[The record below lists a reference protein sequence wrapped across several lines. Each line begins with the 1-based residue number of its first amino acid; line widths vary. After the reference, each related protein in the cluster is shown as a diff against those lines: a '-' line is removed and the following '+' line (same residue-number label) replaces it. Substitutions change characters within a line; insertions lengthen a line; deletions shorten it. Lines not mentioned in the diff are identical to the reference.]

1 MTVTALDDLL
11 DAELARLVA
20 LSPRSG
26 ARTTALIR
34 LTCGQALSLPA
45 LPAEIAVT
53 GAESEVESLIADFA
67 EQFTV
72 DVAAVTAQQR
82 AELSAALGPST
93 FGTVVHMY
101 IADLLPR
108 VRAGFQA
115 LGILAPWAEHPPQW
129 DHDSD
134 PAGAVFNT
142 FLPGVGRLRALD
154 PVTSEVVRLRGA
166 SQHNCRLC
174 KSLREGGALDAGGS
188 ESLYA
193 DIERFES
200 SPLLTNRHKAAL
212 RYVDA
217 LIWSPGSIGA
227 DTVADVRSHF
237 SNVEA
242 RELTLDVMR
251 NASNKIAVALG
262 ADAPRVEDGT
272 ERYLIDAD
280 GQTVFA

>member
-108 VRAGFQA
+108 VRAGF
-115 LGILAPWAEHPPQW
+115 
-129 DHDSD
+129 
-134 PAGAVFNT
+134 
-142 FLPGVGRLRALD
+142 
-154 PVTSEVVRLRGA
+154 
-166 SQHNCRLC
+166 
-174 KSLREGGALDAGGS
+174 
-188 ESLYA
+188 
-193 DIERFES
+193 
-200 SPLLTNRHKAAL
+200 
-212 RYVDA
+212 
-217 LIWSPGSIGA
+217 
-227 DTVADVRSHF
+227 
-237 SNVEA
+237 
-242 RELTLDVMR
+242 
-251 NASNKIAVALG
+251 
-262 ADAPRVEDGT
+262 
-272 ERYLIDAD
+272 
-280 GQTVFA
+280 